1 MTSAERAAAARRW
14 PLSRIVGVAVLA
26 LLLFSVAA
34 VVAGG
39 IAVVRQRDARN
50 QVVDVIDPAALQA
63 QLLDNALVNQETGV
77 RGYALSAQQS
87 FLAPY
92 TDGLAAQVVATSSLN
107 QLVGHLP
114 PMTRADLHGVATEA
128 QNWRTATPSRPS
140 ARSTG
145 PGNPCSARTSPP
157 ARPTSTRSAPG

>member
-1 MTSAERAAAARRW
+1 MTTGERAAGSRRW
-14 PLSRIVGVAVLA
+14 PLSRIAGLPVLA

-87 FLAPY
+87 FLTPY
-92 TDGLAAQVVATSSLN
+92 TTGTAAEQTAIGSLRRLTGQLPAATSSDLN
-107 QLVGHLP
+107 SVI
-114 PMTRADLHGVATEA
+114 A
-128 QNWRTATPSRPS
+128 QA
-140 ARSTG
+140 
-145 PGNPCSARTSPP
+145 NPW
-157 ARPTSTRSAPG
+157 

>member
-1 MTSAERAAAARRW
+1 MSTGERAAGSRRW

-63 QLLDNALVNQETGV
+63 QLLDNALVNQVNG
-77 RGYALSAQQS
+77 RPWLRAQRPAE
-87 FLAPY
+87 LP
-92 TDGLAAQVVATSSLN
+92 GSL
-107 QLVGHLP
+107 H
-114 PMTRADLHGVATEA
+114 
-128 QNWRTATPSRPS
+128 
-140 ARSTG
+140 
-145 PGNPCSARTSPP
+145 
-157 ARPTSTRSAPG
+157 